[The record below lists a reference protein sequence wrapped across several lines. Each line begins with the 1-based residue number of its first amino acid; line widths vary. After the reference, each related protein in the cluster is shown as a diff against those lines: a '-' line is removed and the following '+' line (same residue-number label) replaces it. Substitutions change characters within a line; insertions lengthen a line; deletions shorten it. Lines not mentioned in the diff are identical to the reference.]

1 MEELFGK
8 WLQTNKNLSQ
18 SSISKYQRAIR
29 AVSKDMNEEGLID
42 FDLYSVTSSS
52 VFYSLKKDIFDN
64 DYFYS
69 KNTRGNRMYSV
80 AMNHY
85 YEFLC
90 SKE

>member
-8 WLQTNKNLSQ
+8 WMQTNKNLSQ
-18 SSISKYQRAIR
+18 SSIGKYQRAIR

-52 VFYSLKKDIFDN
+52 VFYSLKEKIFNNNYYDSKDA
-64 DYFYS
+64 
-69 KNTRGNRMYSV
+69 RGNRMYSV

-85 YEFLC
+85 YEFLH
-90 SKE
+90 SRE